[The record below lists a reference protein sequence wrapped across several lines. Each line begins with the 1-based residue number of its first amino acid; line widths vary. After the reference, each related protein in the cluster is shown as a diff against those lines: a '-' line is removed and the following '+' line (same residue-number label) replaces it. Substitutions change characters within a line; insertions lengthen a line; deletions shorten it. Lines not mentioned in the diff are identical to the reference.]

1 MLWVALMMLGLI
13 AGSIVMEA
21 VLPARVKEPL
31 GSAICWG
38 MMFVTMSFL
47 VLATVGLAV
56 VLGINVILPAIR
68 G

>member
-1 MLWVALMMLGLI
+1 MIWVLLMMLGLI
-13 AGSIVMEA
+13 AGSIVMEFA
-21 VLPARVKEPL
+21 LPSSVKQPL

-38 MMFVTMSFL
+38 MMFITMTFL
-47 VLATVGLAV
+47 VLATAGLAV